1 MTTRRRKNKKKE
13 WTLMT
18 HLRRNEEHTQK
29 HIDHSQ
35 LKDAKGALTI
45 CPPIFLLVILLVL
58 LRLLLLFFLLLLLLV
73 LFLSLSQ
80 IMFLVLFL
88 FLLLHRPKV
97 LLFSSRVPQFFLLL
111 WVVLV

>member
-1 MTTRRRKNKKKE
+1 
-13 WTLMT
+13 MT

>member
-1 MTTRRRKNKKKE
+1 
-13 WTLMT
+13 MT

-58 LRLLLLFFLLLLLLV
+58 LRLLLLFFLLLLLLLV